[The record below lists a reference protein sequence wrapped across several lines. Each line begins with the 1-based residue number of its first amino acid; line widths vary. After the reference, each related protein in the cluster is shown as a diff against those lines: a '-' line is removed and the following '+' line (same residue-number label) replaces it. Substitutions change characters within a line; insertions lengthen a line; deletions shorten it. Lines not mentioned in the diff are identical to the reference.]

1 MNGPQGSTT
10 ITKGCNTSWDKRTLG
25 NPERKVKRRQKGE
38 MEFLQERP
46 KHHGHGHYDGRKT
59 RTMHEKWT
67 MF

>member
-1 MNGPQGSTT
+1 
-10 ITKGCNTSWDKRTLG
+10 
-25 NPERKVKRRQKGE
+25 